1 MQELELSWLSLVPS
15 LLTLTLAFIT
25 RQVLIAL
32 FIGVVTGSVVFFYQ
46 TGDIGKLNVI
56 TTFLLPAVGT
66 KSFASLLLVYLWC
79 LGGILGIWR
88 KTGSAEYFAENLGR
102 RIAKN
107 AKSSRIFT
115 WVLGLIF
122 HQGGTISTILTGST
136 VKPISDHNKV
146 SHEELSYIVD
156 STASPGATII
166 PFNAWPMYVSGLV
179 LGTIPL
185 LETPIISY
193 KFYLS
198 SLPFNFYAICSVI
211 CTGLFAFGALPWV
224 GKKMNAAI
232 KRAKTTGEL
241 DDPSA
246 RPLLNDYDAPQTPE
260 YFKPSLY
267 EFVIPLIIL
276 LSVTIIP
283 FILWAYDLIG
293 DDRAN
298 CINEAFLLATV
309 SSIIV
314 AKVRGMHF
322 NDIMEGFLEG
332 CKEMT
337 IGAII
342 FALALSLALVT
353 KELHT
358 ADYLVN
364 TLSNDLSPVII
375 PGSLMILCMI
385 TAFSTG
391 SAFGTYAVV
400 YPIALPLA
408 YAINPDPTFIKICFG
423 AILGGT
429 VFGDQ
434 CSPISDTTIF
444 ASMFTGCD
452 LMDHVKTQLPLALLA
467 AVSGGILSTIMIYIY
482 GF

>member
-1 MQELELSWLSLVPS
+1 MQEIELTWLSLVPS

-32 FIGVVTGSVVFFYQ
+32 FIGVVTGSVVFFFQ

-88 KTGSAEYFAENLGR
+88 KTGSAEFFAENLGR
-102 RIAKN
+102 RIAKS

-146 SHEELSYIVD
+146 SHEELAYIVD

-185 LETPIISY
+185 LDTPIISY

-224 GKKMNAAI
+224 GKKMRAARV
-232 KRAKTTGEL
+232 RAATTGEL
-241 DDPSA
+241 DDPNA
-246 RPLLNDYDAPQTPE
+246 RPLLNDYDAPQSPE
-260 YFKPSLY
+260 
-267 EFVIPLIIL
+267 
-276 LSVTIIP
+276 
-283 FILWAYDLIG
+283 
-293 DDRAN
+293 
-298 CINEAFLLATV
+298 
-309 SSIIV
+309 
-314 AKVRGMHF
+314 
-322 NDIMEGFLEG
+322 
-332 CKEMT
+332 
-337 IGAII
+337 
-342 FALALSLALVT
+342 
-353 KELHT
+353 
-358 ADYLVN
+358 
-364 TLSNDLSPVII
+364 
-375 PGSLMILCMI
+375 
-385 TAFSTG
+385 
-391 SAFGTYAVV
+391 
-400 YPIALPLA
+400 
-408 YAINPDPTFIKICFG
+408 
-423 AILGGT
+423 
-429 VFGDQ
+429 VF
-434 CSPISDTTIF
+434 
-444 ASMFTGCD
+444 
-452 LMDHVKTQLPLALLA
+452 
-467 AVSGGILSTIMIYIY
+467 
-482 GF
+482 

>member
-1 MQELELSWLSLVPS
+1 M
-15 LLTLTLAFIT
+15 
-25 RQVLIAL
+25 RH
-32 FIGVVTGSVVFFYQ
+32 
-46 TGDIGKLNVI
+46 
-56 TTFLLPAVGT
+56 
-66 KSFASLLLVYLWC
+66 
-79 LGGILGIWR
+79 
-88 KTGSAEYFAENLGR
+88 NLQR
-102 RIAKN
+102 
-107 AKSSRIFT
+107 
-115 WVLGLIF
+115 
-122 HQGGTISTILTGST
+122 
-136 VKPISDHNKV
+136 
-146 SHEELSYIVD
+146 
-156 STASPGATII
+156 
-166 PFNAWPMYVSGLV
+166 
-179 LGTIPL
+179 
-185 LETPIISY
+185 
-193 KFYLS
+193 
-198 SLPFNFYAICSVI
+198 
-211 CTGLFAFGALPWV
+211 
-224 GKKMNAAI
+224 
-232 KRAKTTGEL
+232 
-241 DDPSA
+241 
-246 RPLLNDYDAPQTPE
+246 

-267 EFVIPLIIL
+267 EFIIPLIIL

-283 FILWAYDLIG
+283 FVLWAYDLIS

-309 SSIIV
+309 SSIVV

-353 KELHT
+353 KKLHT

-364 TLSNDLSPVII
+364 TLSNDLSPIII

-467 AVSGGILSTIMIYIY
+467 ACCGGVLSTLMIYLY